1 VVNFIAPFFVLTHFV
16 YIRSTLINLELV
28 LTFLFS
34 RRRVTSRDPRFDVPS
49 LLLTGLD
56 HSKRRHH
63 VDMRNRARDGNRVI
77 TCKAYSYPPRMPP
90 SSSRFTPPPK
100 TRPPTS
106 LASRARPRK
115 PQTSILSQTIN
126 TSVSAHPRTDP
137 VGALNVLLKLFTSL
151 PSRIGGCQYKLTQA
165 EHALSLYLISI
176 LDPFVY
182 HGARALVPKPV
193 SSAPRTS
200 PFGLV
205 DQPTEIIDAI
215 LFHVDSRKDLLNIG
229 LGCKRL
235 YDIVFPR
242 HYDYR
247 VIRCKVSSI
256 SVWNHLVHHRSL
268 ARNVRKLEI
277 LDERASSRQ
286 RNPVCVPRGIL
297 QGDTDLES
305 TDDELSMH
313 AKQERF
319 LAAALVRMTGLKEF
333 KWSCNHSPISIAH
346 IWPTLMMRAV
356 NLNSMDICDNLI
368 FSPKAVQDDDED
380 SGTESESEGEAGR
393 TMNGRC
399 LMASVPT
406 STVGYFSPS
415 ASALD

>member
-1 VVNFIAPFFVLTHFV
+1 
-16 YIRSTLINLELV
+16 
-28 LTFLFS
+28 
-34 RRRVTSRDPRFDVPS
+34 
-49 LLLTGLD
+49 
-56 HSKRRHH
+56 
-63 VDMRNRARDGNRVI
+63 
-77 TCKAYSYPPRMPP
+77 MPP
-90 SSSRFTPPPK
+90 LSSRTPPPK

-106 LASRARPRK
+106 LASRTRSRK
-115 PQTSILSQTIN
+115 PQTSTLSQTIN
-126 TSVSAHPRTDP
+126 TNVSAHPRTDP
-137 VGALNVLLKLFTSL
+137 IGALNVLLKLFTSL

-165 EHALSLYLISI
+165 EHALSLHLISI

-182 HGARALVPKPV
+182 HGARALVSNPV
-193 SSAPRTS
+193 STAPRAS

-205 DQPTEIIDAI
+205 DHPTEIVDAI

-235 YDIVFPR
+235 YDVVFPR
-242 HYDYR
+242 HFEYR

-268 ARNVRKLEI
+268 ARNVRRLEI

-356 NLNSMDICDNLI
+356 NLNSMDIRDNLI
-368 FSPKAVQDDDED
+368 FSPKVAQDDDED
-380 SGTESESEGEAGR
+380 IGASGTESESEGEAVR
-393 TMNGRC
+393 AMNGRG
-399 LMASVPT
+399 LMASVPA
-406 STVGYFSPS
+406 STVGNFSPS
-415 ASALD
+415 VSGLD